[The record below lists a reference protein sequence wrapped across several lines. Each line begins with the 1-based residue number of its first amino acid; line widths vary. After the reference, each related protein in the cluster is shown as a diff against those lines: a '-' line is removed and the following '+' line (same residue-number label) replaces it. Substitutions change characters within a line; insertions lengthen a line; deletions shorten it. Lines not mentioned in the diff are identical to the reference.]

1 MICSVCL
8 FSYILTFS
16 CSLLRRRGLQRV
28 CSPIRP
34 DGATLNQAISDQS
47 SVNCRCCIKIL
58 LPYLLLSQLTSI
70 SLSSFLKLC
79 ASTLLPPL
87 YIAPRPPPSFLPFS
101 EIQSLHDTFLEL
113 RDVHPISISWLLLV
127 KLFPFVS
134 PHTTASRTSHTY
146 TTPPAVSAAQTFKM
160 TATINLVAQ
169 QHPHQRGSNASKAT
183 SKLNRLKLMTT
194 MKQRPHTYNNQGG
207 YLPNGATAGH
217 TGLPQGAAPLL
228 PNHGRVI
235 QTGGVRVLCVA
246 DVRGVFQSHHHR
258 R

>member
-1 MICSVCL
+1 MHLHYNS
-8 FSYILTFS
+8 
-16 CSLLRRRGLQRV
+16 SLIFT
-28 CSPIRP
+28 PRP
-34 DGATLNQAISDQS
+34 
-47 SVNCRCCIKIL
+47 
-58 LPYLLLSQLTSI
+58 
-70 SLSSFLKLC
+70 
-79 ASTLLPPL
+79 
-87 YIAPRPPPSFLPFS
+87 PPPSFLPLS

-127 KLFPFVS
+127 KPFPLVS
-134 PHTTASRTSHTY
+134 PHTSASKTSRTH
-146 TTPPAVSAAQTFKM
+146 TTPPAVPAAQTFKM
-160 TATINLVAQ
+160 TATINLAAQ
-169 QHPHQRGSNASKAT
+169 HHPHHRGSRGT
-183 SKLNRLKLMTT
+183 PKLNGLRLITT
-194 MKQRPHTYNNQGG
+194 MKQRPHSYNNQGG